1 MLSIHSSPLG
11 RLGTQDTGGMS
22 IYVRELARDLGLRNH
37 RVDIFTRGNDINGR
51 KFRSIDLYPNVRLIY
66 LQNQAADHLPKDELL
81 FHLDLYTDAMGAFCA
96 EQGIRYDILHSNY
109 WLSGIMGQKFQRRW
123 QRPHVITF
131 HTIGALKDETR
142 SAAPEPTVR
151 IESEKDLAIS
161 CQRLLA
167 PTERERDHLK
177 QFCGAQPTKIGI
189 VPGGVDFDLFRVID
203 RLEARRAVNLPLHDS
218 LVLFVGRFDPMK
230 GLDRLIEALEHL
242 RIKLNLKVVVVGG
255 DGQQSPA
262 QQRIRKT
269 AERLQV
275 EDFIIWTGAVEH
287 TRMPFLYN
295 AADVVVIPSRYE
307 SFGLVALEA
316 MACGTPVVATP
327 VGVMDRI
334 IRKGQN
340 GFILDGF
347 SASEIAQGIN
357 LALTTFKK
365 RRVDVV
371 RASIERYGWSS
382 AASALVKE
390 YDLALASHSNTR
402 VASQN

>member
-1 MLSIHSSPLG
+1 
-11 RLGTQDTGGMS
+11 
-22 IYVRELARDLGLRNH
+22 
-37 RVDIFTRGNDINGR
+37 
-51 KFRSIDLYPNVRLIY
+51 
-66 LQNQAADHLPKDELL
+66 
-81 FHLDLYTDAMGAFCA
+81 
-96 EQGIRYDILHSNY
+96 
-109 WLSGIMGQKFQRRW
+109 
-123 QRPHVITF
+123 
-131 HTIGALKDETR
+131 
-142 SAAPEPTVR
+142 
-151 IESEKDLAIS
+151 
-161 CQRLLA
+161 
-167 PTERERDHLK
+167 
-177 QFCGAQPTKIGI
+177 
-189 VPGGVDFDLFRVID
+189 
-203 RLEARRAVNLPLHDS
+203 
-218 LVLFVGRFDPMK
+218 MK

-242 RIKLNLKVVVVGG
+242 RIKLKLKVVVVGG